1 MQWVILTVKKDCNRS
16 EVNVVKIIQI
26 GLHEMKTNVV
36 WLVKFEKKVFYVV
49 IKARK
54 NAWFVYFVKR
64 KKLA

>member
-1 MQWVILTVKKDCNRS
+1 MIVTVKKDCNRS

-36 WLVKFEKKVFYVV
+36 WFVKFEKKVFYVV
-49 IKARK
+49 IKRRR
-54 NAWFVYFVKR
+54 NAWFVYLVKR

>member
-1 MQWVILTVKKDCNRS
+1 MIVTVKKDCNRS

-36 WLVKFEKKVFYVV
+36 WFVKFEKKVFYVV
-49 IKARK
+49 IKRRK
-54 NAWFVYFVKR
+54 NVWFVYFVKR

>member
-36 WLVKFEKKVFYVV
+36 WFVKFEKSFM
-49 IKARK
+49 
-54 NAWFVYFVKR
+54 
-64 KKLA
+64 LL